1 MDTEDRKQNEG
12 RTRHSDRKPDRQ
24 LKVALSK
31 DGRYWIF
38 RDTTTWFIP
47 ANYLTAIS
55 NNSGGPKVPSGAS
68 VAFAAVEN
76 LGGEDDRAN

>member
-1 MDTEDRKQNEG
+1 MDTADQKQNENG
-12 RTRHSDRKPDRQ
+12 TRRSDRKPDRQ

-55 NNSGGPKVPSGAS
+55 NNSAGPKLPSGAS
-68 VAFAAVEN
+68 VPVTAIED